1 MEAGSHHSGGVVRG
15 LRRPGRAGSGK
26 LTGERLLPLLDRGP
40 PPPSLSV
47 LMDWP
52 GKALTNQPSLQ
63 QISSQLLPV
72 LTQLAC
78 SLSRSAEPDLR
89 TPSALPPFPSLPT
102 HSSQTLGVCV
112 GGGEE
117 QSQETGMAQGCPPR
131 SLAKASHCC
140 LEKHPGVGAGV
151 GVWLWLLAQASCELT
166 FR

>member
-26 LTGERLLPLLDRGP
+26 LTGERLLPLLDRGA
-40 PPPSLSV
+40 PPSLSV

-78 SLSRSAEPDLR
+78 S
-89 TPSALPPFPSLPT
+89 ALP
-102 HSSQTLGVCV
+102 
-112 GGGEE
+112 E
-117 QSQETGMAQGCPPR
+117 R
-131 SLAKASHCC
+131 
-140 LEKHPGVGAGV
+140 
-151 GVWLWLLAQASCELT
+151 
-166 FR
+166 